1 MISILAQVENLP
13 IKPFEISEIEG
24 LKGWVIT
31 LAFLTLVMIM
41 KEVFKL
47 FSDRKR
53 SKEMELLMNL
63 TVEQKAFN
71 EKIEN
76 HFQTIANK
84 YSKNSSDSQILTISK
99 VLFDNASRH
108 LQLFQRKI
116 VEHNHIAGNEEIVKQ
131 KIYDEVNNTMNNISS
146 VMDEFCSSKFKVV
159 SEFMN
164 PIWNS
169 KITEMMYRN
178 VTLMKESSA
187 MDDTLE
193 RLFKSIKHD
202 YNVNFKD
209 V

>member
-1 MISILAQVENLP
+1 MISILVQVENLP

-71 EKIEN
+71 EKIAN

-131 KIYDEVNNTMNNISS
+131 KIYDEVNNTMNNSIVSFGLTLGVLIKS
-146 VMDEFCSSKFKVV
+146 FTTLGKVYDKYVRQEPDV
-159 SEFMN
+159 SFETKL
-164 PIWNS
+164 INS
-169 KITEMMYRN
+169 KSEYEN
-178 VTLMKESSA
+178 GVVTVCL
-187 MDDTLE
+187 TGL
-193 RLFKSIKHD
+193 
-202 YNVNFKD
+202 
-209 V
+209 

>member
-84 YSKNSSDSQILTISK
+84 YSKNSSDHYSK
-99 VLFDNASRH
+99 RYDWCCDWTRWKNNSGYS
-108 LQLFQRKI
+108 
-116 VEHNHIAGNEEIVKQ
+116 GNS
-131 KIYDEVNNTMNNISS
+131 DG
-146 VMDEFCSSKFKVV
+146 
-159 SEFMN
+159 
-164 PIWNS
+164 
-169 KITEMMYRN
+169 
-178 VTLMKESSA
+178 A
-187 MDDTLE
+187 
-193 RLFKSIKHD
+193 
-202 YNVNFKD
+202 
-209 V
+209 